1 MLRAKPGLTF
11 SLATGVARHR
21 ETPGALEKNDPR
33 SGEAIL
39 PTGNLSFT
47 RTVKWKRSRMGHHR
61 PTSLLTILFG
71 IGVRGEGNNGRNG
84 MSGHLGGSCEA
95 ANLSSKYA
103 VGARP
108 PSEVT
113 PLAETSQGDP
123 LCGAAVARKCM
134 YHKRL

>member
-61 PTSLLTILFG
+61 PTSLLTILCARDRG
-71 IGVRGEGNNGRNG
+71 SWRRQQRSERNVRPPGRVVR
-84 MSGHLGGSCEA
+84 SCE
-95 ANLSSKYA
+95 
-103 VGARP
+103 
-108 PSEVT
+108 SE
-113 PLAETSQGDP
+113 Q
-123 LCGAAVARKCM
+123 
-134 YHKRL
+134 